1 MTQRARLPP
10 PLSSSSATRR
20 RLLRLLAATPLLGA
34 CGGTTVLN
42 QMGLQPVP
50 PDGLPRELAAPV
62 LQVGDEWRYV
72 KRSALTGLT
81 IDRVRVQVTAAEPDG
96 YAVAEDWQTAG
107 PITARFDRNL
117 NPLRS
122 GDWMYEPAY
131 PRFSFPLAL
140 GKTWSG
146 EVKSSEMPARRYG
159 TLRQRLKAKVRGWER
174 VTVVAGTFTAL
185 RIDLAINWSDTDNA
199 QVWGSSAETFWY
211 AVEVRN
217 LVLHH
222 RVDYPYDG
230 IQSSNVLVELESFRV
245 GA

>member
-1 MTQRARLPP
+1 MTQRA
-10 PLSSSSATRR
+10 PLSSPRATRR

-50 PDGLPRELAAPV
+50 SDGLPREVPAPA
-62 LQVGDEWRYV
+62 LQVGDEWHVV

-81 IDRVRVQVTAAEPDG
+81 IDKARVRVTAAGPEG
-96 YAVAEDWQTAG
+96 YVVAEDWQTAG
-107 PITARFDRNL
+107 PVAARYDRNL

-122 GDWMYEPAY
+122 GAWVYEPAY
-131 PRFSFPLAL
+131 PRFSFPLAI

-146 EVKSSEMPARRYG
+146 EVISSEVPFRRYG
-159 TLRQRLKAKVRGWER
+159 TLRQRLKVSVRGWER
-174 VTVVAGTFTAL
+174 VNVAAGAFTAL

-211 AVEVRN
+211 AAEVRGM
-217 LVLHH
+217 VLHH

-245 GA
+245 GARG